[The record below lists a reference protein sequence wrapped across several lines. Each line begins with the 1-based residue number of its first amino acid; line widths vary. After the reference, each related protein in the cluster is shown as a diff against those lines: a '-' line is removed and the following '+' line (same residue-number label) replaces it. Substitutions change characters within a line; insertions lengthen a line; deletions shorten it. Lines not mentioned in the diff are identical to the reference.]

1 MKNARI
7 ILSLTLILTLATF
20 TLGCASSTNSPSE
33 ETPAKTQT
41 TRGALHTFTSDANG
55 FDTHTYYYDSGEEVV
70 VLDAQFTPQLAEQM
84 LADIRQQTDSPI
96 THVVVTHPNPDKFN
110 GASVFQREGA
120 KLVASKATAEAMPNV
135 HAYKKYYFVQVA
147 GMFTEDTYPSL
158 PTPDVTFE
166 DARVRERKGGKN
178 ISLKVLEHAGV
189 STTQTVAYIE
199 DVEALIVG
207 DLVHHGVHA
216 WLEGGIAGEA
226 PDLDIDAWKLA
237 LDELLSYKSATVHAG
252 RGEVASVEDAVAAQ
266 KSYLEQVQTLSDAYK
281 GKNEA
286 PYDAEDHAAL
296 AGEIKAA
303 FPDRGLGY
311 LVDYSAYGLFVGE

>member
-166 DARVRERKGGKN
+166 DELVLELKGGKN